1 VSPLSWSKGTIKRDP
16 LSLVPSRRLIVVPTV
31 GTGPCPDSPRACL
44 SFLFCKINAIF
55 KTRSTAASSPKIVVV
70 GGGPTGSSCH
80 TFFQHPANFPGRKC
94 RDSRA
99 REAHVN
105 TYFVNSYISIVER
118 VNHTLLAET
127 ILTLSFPSGRPPFR
141 FWFWKGWV
149 FVFISSSVA
158 FSKKGP
164 WPLNVSSQKVAF
176 RIIQLWPRPAV
187 SSAPYTQD
195 FRFEGVRHEKAC
207 EAAEKTAL
215 QGSFAATSGL

>member
-1 VSPLSWSKGTIKRDP
+1 MQYSKQE
-16 LSLVPSRRLIVVPTV
+16 VRRLAVPKSWWWV
-31 GTGPCPDSPRACL
+31 GGLR
-44 SFLFCKINAIF
+44 
-55 KTRSTAASSPKIVVV
+55 VVV
-70 GGGPTGSSCH
+70 VIHSSNILPIS
-80 TFFQHPANFPGRKC
+80 PAGNVEIVAL
-94 RDSRA
+94 A
-99 REAHVN
+99 RPHVN